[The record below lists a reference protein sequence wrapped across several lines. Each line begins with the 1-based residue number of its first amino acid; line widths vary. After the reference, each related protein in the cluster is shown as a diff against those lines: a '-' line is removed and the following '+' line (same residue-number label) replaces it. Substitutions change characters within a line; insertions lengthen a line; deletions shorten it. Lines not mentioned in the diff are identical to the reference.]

1 VDGGGTADGCRGAA
15 GGDGA
20 SLFPLLPSSSPQTPS
35 PSQPAPL
42 SHALRDGEQ
51 GKAAGRASL
60 SPSLPQPPS
69 SSPPASPR
77 ATSPAGPR
85 PMLTHAAGGGAHGSA
100 CGAWARRGSGREG
113 RAAPAARATSALLSH
128 PSLTLDPVLQPQKSK
143 GTKPGCS
150 PPARAPTLSAATSRS
165 AAASRR
171 GGGYGCR
178 RRCCR
183 PGPAPARPAP
193 VAATAVC
200 GRVQKGDHRNVSH
213 QLAAT
218 PVTFLSRATAYAH
231 HPTAPTPLQRDSAR
245 KQTQADKQH
254 GSSTTDR

>member
-1 VDGGGTADGCRGAA
+1 MLFATASRARRPGAPTSA
-15 GGDGA
+15 PPFLD
-20 SLFPLLPSSSPQTPS
+20 LPLPLL
-35 PSQPAPL
+35 
-42 SHALRDGEQ
+42 LRPRGLQ
-51 GKAAGRASL
+51 A
-60 SPSLPQPPS
+60 
-69 SSPPASPR
+69 PPACWPR
-77 ATSPAGPR
+77 RTAR

-171 GGGYGCR
+171 GGGGYGCR
-178 RRCCR
+178 RLCCR

-218 PVTFLSRATAYAH
+218 LVTFLSRATAYAH
-231 HPTAPTPLQRDSAR
+231 HPSAPTPLRRDSAR
-245 KQTQADKQH
+245 KQTEADKQH
-254 GSSTTDR
+254 GNATTDRLENSRSSTPGS